1 MKRDQR
7 QLDLDL
13 QPKLRLIKG
22 LGQKQT
28 EPLASRDAVARVLIE
43 AGADM
48 LLKRISAERA
58 EVIEQQVDH
67 ILNLFDAVERD
78 KTKFAELAARLD
90 ELEVLM
96 RETREKRVR
105 RRG

>member
-43 AGADM
+43 AAADM

-67 ILNLFDAVERD
+67 ILNLFDEVERD

-90 ELEVLM
+90 ELEALM
-96 RETREKRVR
+96 RETR
-105 RRG
+105 